1 MPESTR
7 QKEYE
12 NYELNDEEPIGT
24 KKSKLKLGNNKVDP
38 MYSLFFIYF
47 KKYIYAF
54 IFQPIFEKLLWQS
67 TIHLLV
73 VLLLLVCTSCI
84 IQVSILKILGH
95 FSVVTISI
103 NFDCFGLSSFPGVFE
118 RKNGFIKIII
128 KNELVSMLCQRK
140 VLFIMEGAKEDYYY

>member
-24 KKSKLKLGNNKVDP
+24 KKSKLKPGNNKVDP

-54 IFQPIFEKLLWQS
+54 IFQPIFEKLL
-67 TIHLLV
+67 
-73 VLLLLVCTSCI
+73 
-84 IQVSILKILGH
+84 
-95 FSVVTISI
+95 
-103 NFDCFGLSSFPGVFE
+103 
-118 RKNGFIKIII
+118 
-128 KNELVSMLCQRK
+128 
-140 VLFIMEGAKEDYYY
+140 